1 MVAWEDEGTWGG
13 GEYDTG
19 KGIRVVGAALVT
31 GDVAIDIDGCTTELT
46 LLPEGLEVGVA
57 TPTVEVLIPIPE
69 EEDVESDVDICR
81 TERVGVIMA
90 GCRSFSDWLDAR
102 VMLTVPASSEMY
114 VKFVGVRDL
123 TTT

>member
-1 MVAWEDEGTWGG
+1 MVAWEDESTRGG

-81 TERVGVIMA
+81 TERVGVVMA
-90 GCRSFSDWLDAR
+90 GCRSFSDWLDDR
-102 VMLTVPASSEMY
+102 VMLTVPASSETY